1 MRITDNYT
9 FLPGCCWFCRAIHL
23 PAIDTELDLDGVNS
37 PSDPNPN
44 AITRLYVCVECV
56 LEMGRLSFPARSL
69 EVNRMG
75 ELAQARR
82 VALEQSERAEEAEER
97 LAAIAGAIARVTSR
111 VADTAGSVEVP
122 DEGGAV
128 PTPDPADASPLRRQ
142 DRPRQ
147 GQPPQRSKKTAEQ
160 YSKPAQ
166 RSPHLPSKPAPVE
179 EINTDFLGDL

>member
-9 FLPGCCWFCRAIHL
+9 YLPGCCWFCRAVHL
-23 PAIDTELDLDGVNS
+23 PAIDTEFDLDGVNS
-37 PSDPNPN
+37 PDDPNPN

-82 VALEQSERAEEAEER
+82 VAVEQSERAEEAEER
-97 LAAIAGAIARVTSR
+97 LAAIASAIVRVTSR
-111 VADTAGSVEVP
+111 AADTAGSADVP
-122 DEGGAV
+122 DEGVA
-128 PTPDPADASPLRRQ
+128 TPEPATAPEDVSPLRRRG
-142 DRPRQ
+142 RPRQ
-147 GQPPQRSKKTAEQ
+147 EQPK
-160 YSKPAQ
+160 
-166 RSPHLPSKPAPVE
+166 PVE